1 MKRRRR
7 IPQVSTNLLREGPVL
22 VGRAELGDNDPSPH
36 NTLSYHNN
44 NLDSFF
50 QSNFAH
56 LQSSKEKNKENLLK
70 RKRP

>member
-22 VGRAELGDNDPSPH
+22 FGRAELGAH
-36 NTLSYHNN
+36 NNLSYHNN
-44 NLDSFF
+44 SLDSFF

-56 LQSSKEKNKENLLK
+56 LQSSKEKNKENLLE